1 MKNTKNILLALCL
14 LILAAVAIYIPLS
27 SSFRTPFTTMEFSNP
42 GMEWRPIPL
51 WFWNNTIIE
60 DSTLEEQLEKMIV
73 ADYYGGCAILPFGK
87 HFSPSYLSDDYFRLY
102 GRAVEKAKELG
113 AKMSIYDEYGFPSG
127 SMGAINGSGVTT
139 FMNKHPEHT
148 VKRLDKTEFTAVGG
162 SAFSQKLTISG
173 KVMSIV
179 AWNTDTNMIVNLR
192 DNLSATD
199 ELKWEVP
206 NGNWKIMLFQ
216 CVTDGDPN
224 VDYLSQEAV
233 EHFVNDTHDAYYRLF
248 GKDFGKTIISTF
260 FDEPTMYRAQGRMW
274 TGNFNEKFKEK
285 HGFSP
290 EELYPALWYDIGPN
304 TAAARNLLFGM
315 RSALY
320 AEGFMGTINRWAEEH
335 GILSTGHQDQEEIA
349 NPTSVSGDLM
359 KVGQYMGMPGID
371 KIGGGRPTEDYYKVV
386 SSSAY
391 NWDKT
396 FVMSETYG
404 AMGNIPEESLYQIAI
419 EQYTKGINHLIPHA
433 VWYNDQ
439 DVTFLPELSWRNP
452 LYNKCLARFNRFLSR
467 LNYMLAR
474 PGRHVA
480 DVAVLY
486 PIQTQ
491 YAGHYLDGER
501 GFYQGGVE
509 VPNTDYLIVSR
520 LLTDELGTDFTYLHP
535 EVLDER
541 CLAAGGKLEMY
552 NSINREQFST
562 LILPSVKTISLSNM
576 KKVEQAWA
584 SGVKVIFTTQIP
596 TQSSDLYVPDDS
608 IASIVERM
616 LNGEDGRNAIF
627 VEKPT
632 EQSLNNAFA
641 SCIIPDVA
649 FVGGSHPF
657 NYIHKIIDNHHL
669 YYFGNIDASETT
681 DTIILRQHLSSAVLM
696 DPHTGCTK
704 RASLKTLEDGRTA
717 ITIHLYPN
725 QSVFLVDDGLVNHN
739 GMQKETES
747 ERTSYTFEST
757 ICIESLSGSMC
768 FAANGKDFLYM
779 WQFNVSN
786 DSIAYL
792 RPHQWAGGH
801 IQVMDNIPFSG
812 ITNLRR
818 GQPFKV
824 RIEVE
829 KERYVRTYI
838 NNVLID
844 ERAGNFP
851 LGKFGFRQSHDKAV
865 GAVETACFDD
875 VRITMEKGK
884 KIVIADFTNSNPFNG
899 GTLADGQLRIAGNM
913 DHDIWI
919 WLDEMSGL

>member
-1 MKNTKNILLALCL
+1 MKNTKKILLALCL
-14 LILAAVAIYIPLS
+14 LVLVGTAIYILQS
-27 SSFRTPFTTMEFSNP
+27 SPFRTPFLTKEFSNP
-42 GMEWRPIPL
+42 GMKWRPIPL
-51 WFWNNTIIE
+51 WFWNNTTIE

-73 ADYYGGCAILPFGK
+73 ADNYGGCAILPFGK

-102 GRAVEKAKELG
+102 GRAVEKTKELG

-139 FMNKHPEHT
+139 FMNNHPEHT

-179 AWNTDTNMIVNLR
+179 AWDTDTNMIVNLR
-192 DNLSATD
+192 DNLSATN
-199 ELKWEVP
+199 ELRWEVP

-386 SSSAY
+386 SSSAN

-396 FVMSETYG
+396 YVMSETYG

-419 EQYTKGINHLIPHA
+419 EQYTKGVNHLIPHA

-439 DVTFLPELSWRNP
+439 DITFLPELSWRNP
-452 LYNKCLARFNRFLSR
+452 LYNKGLARFNRFLSR

-491 YAGHYLDGER
+491 YAGHYLDGEK

-509 VPNTDYLIVSR
+509 VPNTDYLAVSR
-520 LLTDELGTDFTYLHP
+520 ILTDELGTDFTYLHP
-535 EVLDER
+535 EVLDDR
-541 CLAAGGKLEMY
+541 CSVSDGKLEMS
-552 NSINREQFST
+552 NSINCEQYTT

-576 KKVEQAWA
+576 KKVEQAWKA
-584 SGVKVIFTTQIP
+584 GVNVIFTTQVP
-596 TQSSDLYVPDDS
+596 TQLADLYVVDDS
-608 IASIVERM
+608 ITSIVECM
-616 LNGEDGRNAIF
+616 LNGENGRKAIF
-627 VEKPT
+627 VETPT
-632 EQSLNNAFA
+632 AQTLNKALTL
-641 SCIIPDVA
+641 CTIPDVTFA
-649 FVGGSHPF
+649 GGSHPF
-657 NYIHKIIDNHHL
+657 NYIHKVIDNHHL
-669 YYFGNIDASETT
+669 YYFGNIDVSEATN
-681 DTIILRQHLSSAVLM
+681 TIILKHSLSSAVLM
-696 DPHTGCTK
+696 DPHTGGTK
-704 RASLKTLEDGRTA
+704 QAQLKTMEDGRTA
-717 ITIHLYPN
+717 ISMHLYPN
-725 QSVFLVDDGLVNHN
+725 QSVFLVDDGLVNQN
-739 GMQKETES
+739 GIQEEAES
-747 ERTSYTFEST
+747 ERSSYTFEST
-757 ICIESLSGSMC
+757 ICIESLSGSLC
-768 FAANGKDFLYM
+768 FAANGKDFLSM

-786 DSIAYL
+786 DSVAYL

-801 IQVMDNIPFSG
+801 IQVLDNIQLSG
-812 ITNLRR
+812 KTDIKR
-818 GQPFKV
+818 GKAFKV

-829 KERYVRTYI
+829 EERYARTYI
-838 NNVLID
+838 NNVLVD

-851 LGKFGFRQSHDKAV
+851 LGKFGFRQSHDKAF

-875 VRITMEKGK
+875 VKITMDK
-884 KIVIADFTNSNPFNG
+884 KNEFVKADFSDSNPFNG
-899 GTLADGQLRIAGNM
+899 GVLADGQLLITGNM
-913 DHDIWI
+913 DHDIWV
-919 WLDEMSGL
+919 WLDETSE